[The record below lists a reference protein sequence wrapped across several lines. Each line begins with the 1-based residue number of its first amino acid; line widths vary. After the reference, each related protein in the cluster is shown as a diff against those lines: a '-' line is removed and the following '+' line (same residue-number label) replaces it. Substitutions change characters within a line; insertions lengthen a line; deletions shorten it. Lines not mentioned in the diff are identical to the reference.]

1 MLILRLDSNKE
12 LSCTNTTSTYSNEN
26 YFDNIRI
33 VASSIIDGKNIEDYK
48 VELYIYNILDQDWN
62 TFNDC
67 IPCEFVLE
75 NNKYIFE
82 TPVKSQYTTC
92 PRLGF
97 YCKFTNQ
104 DGVVGKTNVVETPVL
119 YHKDNIIDTSNSIQ
133 VFEKYKED
141 ILKDASDVL
150 QDSNFIYFKKECN
163 NWDVPRIY
171 FFNKQYPDGGNL
183 EAWAFG
189 DSPYMIQN
197 EDGYY
202 YYPKIKGYDNVIF
215 FCDKTAD
222 GWNYRTNDL
231 TIPAS
236 SWYKAPLFVQSEIV
250 YDGFWADYNTKTTK
264 LLVQLDWSGSAVSNI
279 YKDSAISAE
288 YVSVDEVKTV
298 PDIYDFG
305 MVRNGIFG
313 ESSDIRNPYK
323 YIELPIDFTDLSITF
338 NGVSNNMTYT
348 KTYAVKRREICY
360 EYPVAYCGDLY
371 SSSNSQ
377 VLSYFNAYVDENL
390 RNKLDSHIRI
400 KSDLYYSNQAVK
412 NLQTGIDNIKQ
423 NLNVSYGDTGVID
436 VLIRD
441 DGDDYY
447 VGFVRTQYCKIGKL
461 ITCFI
466 HYELYSD
473 DPDLDVVSLYPATR
487 SRSVLPYAI
496 SSKLAYNTYFQVGT
510 DKNSAGREFSIMLS
524 PQGRMEFV
532 AYVSGHYNFFEC
544 FNEVRSNLSF
554 SYYID

>member
-1 MLILRLDSNKE
+1 MLTLRLNSNKE
-12 LSCTNTTSTYSNEN
+12 LSCDATTSIYSNEN
-26 YFDNIRI
+26 NFDAIRI
-33 VASSIIDGKNIEDYK
+33 VASPVVDGKNIEDYK
-48 VELYIYNILDQDWN
+48 VELYVYNVLNKEWN

-67 IPCEFVLE
+67 IPCDFVLE

-92 PRLGF
+92 PRIGF

-119 YHKDNIIDTSNSIQ
+119 YHKDNTIDVGNSIQ
-133 VFEKYKED
+133 VFEKYKKN
-141 ILKDASDVL
+141 ILKSASDVL
-150 QDSNFIYFKKECN
+150 QDSNFIYFKKECE
-163 NWDVPRIY
+163 NWDAPRIY
-171 FFNKQYPDGGNL
+171 FFNKEYSENGNH
-183 EAWAFG
+183 EAWGFN

-202 YYPKIKGYDNVIF
+202 YYPRIKGFDNVIF
-215 FCDKTAD
+215 LCDKTAD

-236 SWYKAPLFVQSEIV
+236 SWYKAPLFVQSEIG

-264 LLVQLDWSGSAVSNI
+264 LLVQLDWTSAVSNI

-288 YVSVDEVKTV
+288 YVSADKIKTV

-305 MVRNGIFG
+305 MVRNGIFS
-313 ESSDIRNPYK
+313 ENSDIRNPYK

-338 NGVSNNMTYT
+338 SGISNNTTYS
-348 KTYAVKRREICY
+348 KMYDAKRYQICY

-371 SSSNSQ
+371 MSANSQ
-377 VLSYFNAYVDENL
+377 ELSYFNAYVDDNL
-390 RNKLDSHIRI
+390 RSKLDSCIGI
-400 KSDLYYSNQAVK
+400 KSNLYQTNQTVN
-412 NLQTGIDNIKQ
+412 NLQTGLDNIKQ

-441 DGDDYY
+441 SGDDYD

-473 DPDLDVVSLYPATR
+473 DPDLDVVSLNPSTR
-487 SRSVLPYAI
+487 SSSVLPYTM

-510 DKNSAGREFSIMLS
+510 YKNSASKEFSIVLS

-532 AYVSGHYNFFEC
+532 KPVSGHYNFFEY
-544 FNEVRSNLSF
+544 FNGVSGNLSF